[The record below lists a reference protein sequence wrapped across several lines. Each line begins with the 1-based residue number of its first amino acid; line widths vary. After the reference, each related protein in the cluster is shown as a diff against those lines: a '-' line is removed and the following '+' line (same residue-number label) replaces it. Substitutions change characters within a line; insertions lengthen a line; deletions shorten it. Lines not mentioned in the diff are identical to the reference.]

1 MGTGTDT
8 RTSENQARTGTEQV
22 IMGRNTERENGK
34 GKTRHRHI
42 AVWIAAVILTAAA
55 VALFLYLLP
64 KDDMDIDAL
73 LNETLT
79 IETEPPH
86 TEAETEETEHV
97 MVVPDPGIDEQLL
110 TINDWSRP
118 GEECDTITN
127 IVIHYLA
134 NPGTT
139 AQQNHDYFESLK
151 DNDELIAS
159 GQITEDEAVYM
170 SANFVVGI
178 EGEII
183 ECVPPGEIAYAS
195 NSANHYSVSI
205 ENCHVDTTGQFTEE
219 TYESL
224 VKLTAYLVDMY
235 DLERDDIIRHYD
247 VTGKMCPLYY
257 VENEDKWEAFKDD
270 VMAYIEECRAA
281 AEQ

>member
-1 MGTGTDT
+1 MSK
-8 RTSENQARTGTEQV
+8 RT
-22 IMGRNTERENGK
+22 ENGGEQK
-34 GKTRHRHI
+34 KNRHVL
-42 AVWIAAVILTAAA
+42 VWIVTVILTAAA
-55 VALFLYLLP
+55 IALLLYLLP

-86 TEAETEETEHV
+86 TESETEETEETEHV

-118 GEECDTITN
+118 GEACDTITN

-159 GQITEDEAVYM
+159 GQITEDEAVSM
-170 SANFVVGI
+170 SANFVIGI

-205 ENCHVDTTGQFTEE
+205 ENCHVDSSGQFTEE

-235 DLERDDIIRHYD
+235 DLDRDSIIRHYD

-257 VENEDKWEAFKDD
+257 VENEDKWEAFKDE

-281 AEQ
+281 AE

>member
-1 MGTGTDT
+1 MY
-8 RTSENQARTGTEQV
+8 TGTERV
-22 IMGRNTERENGK
+22 IMGKRREK
-34 GKTRHRHI
+34 EKRKTRHGHLL
-42 AVWIAAVILTAAA
+42 VWTVAVILTAAA
-55 VALFLYLLP
+55 IALFLYLLP

-73 LNETLT
+73 LSETLV

-86 TEAETEETEHV
+86 TEAETESESEGHV
-97 MVVPDPGIDEQLL
+97 MSVPDPGIDVQLL
-110 TINDWSRP
+110 TVNDWSRP
-118 GEECDTITN
+118 GEVCDEITN
-127 IVIHYLA
+127 VVIHYLA

-151 DNDELIAS
+151 TNGDLIES
-159 GQITEDEAVYM
+159 GQITEDEAVSM
-170 SANFVVGI
+170 SANFVIGI

-183 ECVPPGEIAYAS
+183 ECVPPGEVAYAS

-205 ENCHVDTTGQFTEE
+205 ENCHVDETGQFTEA

-224 VKLTAYLVDMY
+224 VKLTAYIVDMY

-257 VENEDKWEAFKDD
+257 VENEDKWEEFKDD
-270 VMAYIEECRAA
+270 VMSYIEECREAA
-281 AEQ
+281 GV

>member
-1 MGTGTDT
+1 M
-8 RTSENQARTGTEQV
+8 S
-22 IMGRNTERENGK
+22 RNTEKEKRK
-34 GKTRHRHI
+34 PKHRHVL
-42 AVWIAAVILTAAA
+42 VWTVTVILTAAA
-55 VALFLYLLP
+55 VALLLYMLP

-73 LNETLT
+73 LNETFT
-79 IETEPPH
+79 IETEPPQ
-86 TEAETEETEHV
+86 TEAEETEETEHV

-118 GEECDTITN
+118 GEACDTITN
-127 IVIHYLA
+127 VVIHYLA

-170 SANFVVGI
+170 SANFVIGI

-183 ECVPPGEIAYAS
+183 ECVPPGEVAYAS

-235 DLERDDIIRHYD
+235 DLDRDSIIRHYD

-281 AEQ
+281 AG